1 MIVDSRSRIRFK
13 NRELVLQQLFN
24 AEVTSRVE
32 IARALQLNKST
43 VSSIY
48 NELDQEGFIEEAGRG
63 DSTSSGG
70 RKPDLVKLNKRYGY
84 VASFEIG
91 TAHLRMMFN
100 YLNGEII
107 SYEQVEQEESDLLSI
122 MKVIKERL
130 RKMTDF
136 DNTQEGLL
144 AIGFAI
150 HGVVNDGKINDSPF
164 IETDG
169 LDLQKYFEENFGVPV
184 ILENEA
190 NLAAVFERDFG
201 QEDED
206 KDIVTIS
213 IHRGIGAGVI
223 ANGRLYRGYRGMA
236 GEIGR
241 NLIADTEGKLVK
253 VENLCSEESLLALAR
268 QKTGTKYKRA
278 TFAQAY
284 REGVPEIES
293 IVDESMDQLSKVA
306 YNAANNYGP
315 QTLYFSSPLFDELP
329 ELYQQVRDWLVKRGL
344 KINIKMIAGS
354 EMSSLLGAGS
364 LAIRTALGLQK
375 YRLVMQWP
383 KKVTNVD

>member
-1 MIVDSRSRIRFK
+1 MVVDSRSRIRFK

-70 RKPDLVKLNKRYGY
+70 RKPDLVRLNKRYGY

-122 MKVIKERL
+122 MKTIKDKL
-130 RKMTDF
+130 YQMTDY
-136 DNTQEGLL
+136 DNTQVGLL
-144 AIGFAI
+144 AIGFAV
-150 HGVVNDGKINDSPF
+150 HGVVDQGKITDSPF
-164 IETDG
+164 IETNG
-169 LDLQKYFEENFGVPV
+169 LDLKKYFEENFSVPV

-190 NLAAVFERDFG
+190 NLAAVFERDYG
-201 QEDED
+201 QEETQNNLL
-206 KDIVTIS
+206 TIS
-213 IHRGIGAGVI
+213 IHKGIGAGVI
-223 ANGRLYRGYRGMA
+223 ADGRLYRGYLGMA

-241 NLIADTEGKLVK
+241 NLVTDDEGKLVK
-253 VENLCSEESLLALAR
+253 VETQCSEEALLAQAN
-268 QKTGTKYKRA
+268 QETGNHYKRA
-278 TFAQAY
+278 SFAQAY
-284 REGVPEIES
+284 RDQNSVIQR
-293 IVDESMDQLSKVA
+293 IVNDSMDQLSKVA
-306 YNAANNYGP
+306 YNATITYGP
-315 QTLYFSSPLFDELP
+315 EVVYFSSPLFDELP
-329 ELYQQVRDWLVKRGL
+329 ELYRQVRDWLVTKGV
-344 KINIKMIAGS
+344 KVQIKMIAGS
-354 EMSSLLGAGS
+354 EMASLLGAGS
-364 LAIRTALGLQK
+364 LAIHAALGMQQ